1 MCVWL
6 DHILLTE
13 EKSAASELS
22 PEKILQDFLR
32 KLWMEAVRRCQGE
45 LPAESTPENDMARLR
60 YSTLIRKLQRGAW
73 NAACGL
79 MCAATLGRQPLS

>member
-1 MCVWL
+1 
-6 DHILLTE
+6 
-13 EKSAASELS
+13 
-22 PEKILQDFLR
+22 
-32 KLWMEAVRRCQGE
+32 MEAVRRCQGE